1 MLNFRIYYDD
11 GHVSDQLPETID
23 RKYGV
28 ICILQQKTDGVY
40 YMVSNAPYYLYIDE
54 AWCPAYEN
62 DVIDYLVNKQSGVI
76 KNCMVGRI
84 VPKHIFSRIHEQAQ
98 TDRKK
103 MD

>member
-28 ICILQQKTDGVY
+28 ICILQQKKEGQY
-40 YMVSNAPYYLYIDE
+40 YMVSNSPYYLHVNGG
-54 AWCPAYEN
+54 WCPAYEN
-62 DVIDYLVNKQSGVI
+62 DVIDYLVNKPSGII
-76 KNCMVGRI
+76 KSCMVGRI
-84 VPKHIFSRIHEQAQ
+84 VPKHLFEKVYEQAQ
-98 TDRKK
+98 ADRKK